1 MTTWTII
8 ATLGFGRFIGMILTV
23 AYTHLLIQL
32 DRMEAS
38 RNTRILKEMLDA
50 AEAEYP
56 NQEDPSTV

>member
-8 ATLGFGRFIGMILTV
+8 ATFGFGMFFGMILTV

-32 DRMEAS
+32 DRMQAS
-38 RNTRILKEMLDA
+38 RNTRLLKNMIDA

-56 NQEDPSTV
+56 NQEDPATV